1 MAACRLSGFKRSGK
15 GPVHSPVCHE
25 VITNQKQQQ
34 KPRNKPTQTKQSNCL
49 LWGNC
54 MSLWRRCR
62 LPLWSL
68 WRKLEVSYNRR
79 AVGRVDGPRH
89 ASFFLLETAALR
101 VLGPSSAWFRIVL
114 ASVSRASSSGVCFLV
129 FGLDQRASAKR
140 PILRSVHD
148 QASCCEASSIV
159 SVHHATL

>member
-34 KPRNKPTQTKQSNCL
+34 NQETNPHKQNSRIAYCEGTAWASGEGADCRFGACEESWRSHITAE
-49 LWGNC
+49 LW
-54 MSLWRRCR
+54 
-62 LPLWSL
+62 
-68 WRKLEVSYNRR
+68 
-79 AVGRVDGPRH
+79 AVLTDHGMQV
-89 ASFFLLETAALR
+89 FFLLETAALR